1 MKISLDFFTQF
12 AAISAFVHFY
22 SNILHAAIFIWSDR
36 FLIYLD
42 PVMVD
47 DLAADA
53 AFFLAVIDNMLFIA
67 SLPAAR
73 TGTMVPGMSF
83 EKAGNIHIRIIQ
95 QYNFSGERRINS

>member
-1 MKISLDFFTQF
+1 MKISLDFLPQF
-12 AAISAFVHFY
+12 AAISAFIHGY
-22 SNILHAAIFIWSDR
+22 ANILHAAIFIWPDR

-42 PVMVD
+42 PVMMD

-67 SLPAAR
+67 CLPAAR

-83 EKAGNIHIRIIQ
+83 DNTNNIHTVII
-95 QYNFSGERRINS
+95 YPV